1 MKFNVSPIKKVF
13 IGTRLCSFIT
23 CCLLLH
29 YNSRGGIGLPSL
41 WYLLPSPSQ
50 KKSMLTPRIC
60 LEHFSV
66 LPVAPHFSEVVHC
79 FAKYRL
85 KLDRCPPWGSVV
97 QSYILT
103 YNIVQLI
110 RVGPKTQSRGI
121 QNALKQKHRASTLQ
135 AGSTVQISSQT
146 TTASSRSYYW
156 KEKGTTENLAV
167 DRWLKELKNP
177 TTKEM
182 GLVGPKKKAWE
193 KNYTTEGVNL
203 YICWYIK
210 F

>member
-29 YNSRGGIGLPSL
+29 YNGRGGIGLPSL

-50 KKSMLTPRIC
+50 KKSMLTPRTS

-66 LPVAPHFSEVVHC
+66 LPVAPRFSEVVHC

-103 YNIVQLI
+103 LGWA
-110 RVGPKTQSRGI
+110 RRQS
-121 QNALKQKHRASTLQ
+121 NKALAHRTHWN
-135 AGSTVQISSQT
+135 GSTGQARYRPVAQL
-146 TTASSRSYYW
+146 RSLPRLLQPVLGRATGRKRELQRIW
-156 KEKGTTENLAV
+156 RGT
-167 DRWLKELKNP
+167 DD
-177 TTKEM
+177 
-182 GLVGPKKKAWE
+182 
-193 KNYTTEGVNL
+193 
-203 YICWYIK
+203 
-210 F
+210 